1 MIHCV
6 LALDYEDEEMASMI
20 EKAVGVD
27 NEGFVSTSIRGAVME
42 ARLTAGSIPSL
53 LQTINDFLRCSTI
66 AENGVRLCKDKIK
79 IKDG

>member
-1 MIHCV
+1 MIHCI

-27 NEGFVSTSIRGAVME
+27 NEGFISTSIRGAVME

-53 LQTINDFLRCSTI
+53 LQTINDFLRCSAI
-66 AENGVRLCKDKIK
+66 AENGVRLCKNKK
-79 IKDG
+79 